1 MPTIF
6 HIADL
11 HIGASFDSLPPEK
24 ASAAITMQF
33 SALEQLIQRAND
45 CDAAA
50 ILIAGDLFDSPTPR
64 PDVASAV
71 FAALDKSRCPIF
83 LSPGNHD
90 YYFSQSP
97 YATLPLPSC
106 LTVFNDRILTPVE
119 LEDEKTV
126 IWGAAFQAAKANIRL
141 NAEVDPD
148 KINICVLHG
157 ELGGDSGY
165 NPISERAAM
174 ISGFDYIALGHN
186 HTYSGMFRAGDTV
199 LSCPGCFSPTSIKE
213 TGEKIYLTGTIEKNS
228 VDLHPVRTD
237 ALCFQTCSIRMD
249 GIENDKALAEAL
261 KPLLPQHPQ
270 STCCALTLTGTRS
283 FEPSVDLLL
292 NALQRTFFYAT
303 LRDESTV
310 PENLMRYW
318 NEEGLRG
325 EVTRNLKAQIDAS
338 EPVDAE
344 NLTLAL
350 EYALAALDGRPMT
363 REIKLS

>member
-24 ASAAITMQF
+24 ASAAISMQF
-33 SALEQLIQRAND
+33 SALDKLIQRAND
-45 CDAAA
+45 CEADA

-64 PDVASAV
+64 ADIASAV
-71 FAALDKSRCPIF
+71 FATLGKSRCPIF

-106 LTVFNDRILTPVE
+106 LTVFDDRILTPVE
-119 LEDEKTV
+119 LDDGRTV

-141 NAEVDPD
+141 NAEVDPE

-157 ELGGDSGY
+157 ELGGDNGY

-199 LSCPGCFSPTSIKE
+199 LSCPGCFSPTSVNE
-213 TGEKIYLTGTIEKNS
+213 TGEKVYLTGTVEKGA

-237 ALCFQTCSIRMD
+237 ALCFQRCSIRMD
-249 GIENDKALAEAL
+249 GIESDKALAEAL
-261 KPLLPQHPQ
+261 KPLLPQHPEC
-270 STCCALTLTGTRS
+270 TCCALTLTGTRS
-283 FEPSVDLLL
+283 FEPSADLLL
-292 NALQRTFFYAT
+292 NALQNIFFHAT

-310 PENLMRYW
+310 PENLLRYLDD
-318 NEEGLRG
+318 EGLRG
-325 EVTRNLKAQIDAS
+325 EVTRDLKARIDAS
-338 EPVDAE
+338 DEVDAD

-350 EYALAALDGRPMT
+350 EYVLAALDGRPMT
-363 REIKLS
+363 RESKL